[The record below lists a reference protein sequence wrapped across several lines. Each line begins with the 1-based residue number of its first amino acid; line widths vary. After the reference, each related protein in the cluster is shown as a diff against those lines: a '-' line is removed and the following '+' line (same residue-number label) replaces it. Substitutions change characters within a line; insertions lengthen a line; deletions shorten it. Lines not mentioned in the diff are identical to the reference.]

1 MLMLLDETFIQ
12 KRISE
17 LRLQLGVSERKMGL
31 DLGHSASYIHGI
43 TSGNALPSIT
53 EFLFICDYL
62 GISPRDFFDT
72 RDNLTLN
79 QANTQTAITKLS
91 EEDLDTVNHI
101 IKRLLRE

>member
-31 DLGHSASYIHGI
+31 DSGHSASYIHGI

-53 EFLFICDYL
+53 EFLYICDYL

-72 RDNLTLN
+72 KDNLTLN
-79 QANTQTAITKLS
+79 QANAQTTITKLT
-91 EEDLDTVNHI
+91 EEDLSTVQHI
-101 IKRLLRE
+101 MARLLKE